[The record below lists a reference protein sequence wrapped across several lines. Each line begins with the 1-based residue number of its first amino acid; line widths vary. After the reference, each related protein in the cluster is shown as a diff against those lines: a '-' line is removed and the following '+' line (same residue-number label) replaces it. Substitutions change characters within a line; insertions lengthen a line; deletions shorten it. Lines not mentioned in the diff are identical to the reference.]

1 MKTIEEIYNELYKKA
16 STLIKNRSYILQ
28 NQNILLSAYYFYS
41 THPCFNNEKEITE
54 SLIKNSQK
62 SLNDTIKERKEL
74 MIKIDKLPKYYR
86 NKLIK
91 LIYD

>member
-1 MKTIEEIYNELYKKA
+1 MKTIEEIYNELYKKV
-16 STLIKNRSYILQ
+16 STLIKSRDYIIQ
-28 NQNILLSAYYFYS
+28 NQNTLFSAYYFYS
-41 THPCFNNEKEITE
+41 TYSCFQNEKESIE

-91 LIYD
+91 LIYN

>member
-16 STLIKNRSYILQ
+16 STLIQSRSYIIQ
-28 NQNILLSAYYFYS
+28 NQNTLFSVYYFYD
-41 THPCFNNEKEITE
+41 THSCFQKEKESINT
-54 SLIKNSQK
+54 LIKKSQQ
-62 SLNDTIKERKEL
+62 SLNTTIKELKEL

>member
-1 MKTIEEIYNELYKKA
+1 MKTIEEIYNKLYKKV
-16 STLIKNRSYILQ
+16 STLITNRNYIIQ

-41 THPCFNNEKEITE
+41 THSCFNNEKEMIE

>member
-16 STLIKNRSYILQ
+16 STLIQSRSYIIQ
-28 NQNILLSAYYFYS
+28 NQNTLFSVYYFYDKHS
-41 THPCFNNEKEITE
+41 CFKKEKESINT
-54 SLIKNSQK
+54 LIKKSQQ
-62 SLNDTIKERKEL
+62 SLNTTIKELKEL

>member
-1 MKTIEEIYNELYKKA
+1 MKTIEEIYNELYKKV
-16 STLIKNRSYILQ
+16 STLIKNRSYILK

-41 THPCFNNEKEITE
+41 THSCFNNEKEITE

>member
-16 STLIKNRSYILQ
+16 STLITNRSYIIQ

-41 THPCFNNEKEITE
+41 THPCFQNEKESIE
-54 SLIKNSQK
+54 LLIKNSQK

>member
-1 MKTIEEIYNELYKKA
+1 MKIIEEIYNELYNKV
-16 STLIKNRSYILQ
+16 STLIKSRDCIIQ
-28 NQNILLSAYYFYS
+28 NQNILFSAYYFYD
-41 THPCFNNEKEITE
+41 THFCFQKEKESINT
-54 SLIKNSQK
+54 LIKESQQ
-62 SLNDTIKERKEL
+62 SLNTTIKELKEL